1 MADRLVRV
9 NMKTLSI
16 TDEPL
21 PAKWAGFGGRAM
33 TSAIIAEEVPAT
45 STPLGPANKL
55 VFAPGL
61 LGGSA
66 APISG
71 RISVGAKSPLTGTIK
86 ESNAGGQAAQI
97 MARLGIRALV
107 VEDLPADSKK
117 LYTLEMGM
125 GGVKLVE
132 CPELKG
138 LGNYD
143 TVEKLV
149 AKYGDKKMGYV
160 TIGMAGEMGLT
171 AASIACTDRELRPTR
186 HAGRGGLGAV
196 MGSKGLKAIVLNDEG
211 TSMREPLNKDAFR
224 DASRKFAKAL
234 KEHPVTGEG
243 LPTYGTNILQNII
256 NEAGGLPTRNFREGS
271 FAGASKISG
280 EAQHDTILARGG
292 DGKIPHGCHAGCVIQ
307 CSRIYPDKN
316 GKYLTKGPEYET
328 IWSHGTNC
336 CIDDLD
342 AIALMDRM
350 DDDIGL
356 DTIEMGAT
364 IGVAMDAGVIE
375 FGDAKGAINL
385 LEEVRKGTPLGRI
398 LGCGAETTGRCFG
411 VTQVPT
417 VKGQAMPA
425 YDPRPIQGIGV
436 TYATSTQGAD
446 HTAGYAIT
454 ANILKVGGF
463 VDPLKPE
470 GQVELSRNLQ
480 IATAAVDSTGLCLFV
495 AFAVLDKPEAFEA
508 VYEMINAFYGLNLG
522 PDDVAG
528 LGKAVLSIERK
539 FNAAAGFT
547 NAHDRLPDWMRTQ
560 ALAPHNAVFTVT
572 DEELDQ
578 VFNFVS

>member
-9 NMKTLSI
+9 NMKTLTI
-16 TDEPL
+16 TEEPV
-21 PAKWAGFGGRAM
+21 PAKWAAFGGRAM
-33 TSAIIAEEVPAT
+33 TSAIIFDEVPPAA
-45 STPLGPANKL
+45 TPLGPANKL
-55 VFAPGL
+55 IFAPGL

-86 ESNAGGQAAQI
+86 ESNSGGQAGQI
-97 MARLGIRALV
+97 LARLGIRALV
-107 VEDLPADSKK
+107 IEDIPVDPQKC
-117 LYTLEMGM
+117 YTLELGLSGM
-125 GGVKLVE
+125 RLVE
-132 CPELKG
+132 TPELKG
-138 LGNYD
+138 LGNYA

-149 AKYGDKKMGYV
+149 AKYGDKKISFM

-171 AASIACTDRELRPTR
+171 ASSIAVTDREVRPTR

-196 MGSKGLKAIVLNDEG
+196 MGSKGLKAIVCNDQG
-211 TSMREPLNKDAFR
+211 TSMREPLNKEAFR

-256 NEAGGLPTRNFREGS
+256 NEAGGLPTRNFRSGQ
-271 FAGASKISG
+271 FAGAAKISG

-292 DGKIPHGCHAGCVIQ
+292 EGKIAHGCHSGCVIQ
-307 CSRIYPDKN
+307 CSRIYVDKD
-316 GKYLTKGPEYET
+316 GHYMTKGPEYET
-328 IWSHGTNC
+328 IWSHGSNC
-336 CIDDLD
+336 LIDDLD
-342 AIALMDRM
+342 QIAIMDRM

-364 IGVAMDAGVIE
+364 IGVAMEAGLIE
-375 FGDAKGAINL
+375 FGDAEGAIGL
-385 LEEVRKGTPLGRI
+385 LKEVEKGTPLGRI
-398 LGCGAETTGRCFG
+398 LGSGAETTGRCFG
-411 VTQVPT
+411 VAHVPV

-425 YDPRPIQGIGV
+425 YDPRSILGIGV

-446 HTAGYAIT
+446 HTMGYAIT
-454 ANILKVGGF
+454 ANVLKVGGF
-463 VDPLKPE
+463 VDPMKSE

-480 IATAAVDSTGLCLFV
+480 IATAAIDSSGLCLFV

-508 VYEMINAFYGLNLG
+508 IYEMLNAFYGLNLG
-522 PDDVAG
+522 PDDIGA
-528 LGKAVLSIERK
+528 LGKTVLTMERK
-539 FNAAAGFT
+539 FNLAAGFT
-547 NAHDRLPDWMRTQ
+547 NAHDRLPDWMKTEPI
-560 ALAPHNAVFTVT
+560 APHGAVFTVT
-572 DEELDQ
+572 DAELDQ